1 MQNPPCVIAAALV
14 AASAFASRHSTL
26 KRVFKERCQTLRES
40 HTSQELAAEFCTL
53 KGAKL
58 DLSKL

>member
-1 MQNPPCVIAAALV
+1 MQTPPCVIVAALV
-14 AASAFASRHSTL
+14 AASAFASRRSTL
-26 KRVFKERCQTLRES
+26 KRMFKGRCQTLRDS
-40 HTSQELAAEFCTL
+40 YTSQELAAEFCTL